1 VVVLSFA
8 SEQGL
13 LISTAV
19 LNTVLACMIT
29 FKLVQARKNALLLDV
44 RHMASYFSFT
54 ARIVVESAATWTL
67 SIIIVLAFSSP
78 LMPALPQ
85 TMFPLFKNLSNIT
98 SVSDCERS
106 YRPLSKLFLTLL
118 DI

>member
-1 VVVLSFA
+1 MC
-8 SEQGL
+8 
-13 LISTAV
+13 TAV

-54 ARIVVESAATWTL
+54 ARIVVESAAAWTL
-67 SIIIVLAFSSP
+67 SIIIFVVFSLDARMPVPRATLP
-78 LMPALPQ
+78 LIAY
-85 TMFPLFKNLSNIT
+85 LFYIT
-98 SVSDCERS
+98 SVSDRERS
-106 YRPLSKLFLTLL
+106 YWPLSKLFLTLL